1 MNLRYA
7 LPLLLMSLTMTA
19 QAQDAAPAPA
29 AADTFERE
37 MIKALKLSFAAKRG
51 VVVHVGGNPISAV
64 VKAIGPDVIILSN
77 REHATIVVRR
87 ERIDAVEAD

>member
-1 MNLRYA
+1 MSRIA
-7 LPLLLMSLTMTA
+7 LYSLLLSLSMTA
-19 QAQDAAPAPA
+19 QAQDTPAGPA
-29 AADTFERE
+29 NADTFERE
-37 MIKALKLSFAAKRG
+37 AIKALKSAHAANRG
-51 VVVHVGGNPISAV
+51 VVVHVGGRTIGGG